1 MLFCDQEALL
11 VCVCV
16 RACVFVCAYASA
28 MGLFEVVVL
37 VHFKGK
43 TLMRILWSGRGRGGG
58 YSQEGGV

>member
-1 MLFCDQEALL
+1 M
-11 VCVCV
+11 CV